1 MQRHSSLLSSHSSL
15 VTRHSS
21 LVIAALAAFAA
32 SAAPVYLKAGATGAN
47 NGTSWTDAYTSVDSA
62 VTAALAGDGV
72 IYAAGGL
79 YTLTAP
85 FSISTSFSIYG
96 GFAGQSMD
104 ETPATRDTSA
114 HPTVFSGDT
123 DGDDHWI
130 HYAPDAGYSLTEEN
144 LTANLVIGPSGVN
157 MPPAFTGEYDGYRAK
172 IKSTN
177 VAGAFLF
184 TGDGPVVVD
193 GIVFAGFKVTNGNSS
208 GAQNAVVAIQCL
220 QATVNDCD
228 FIGNETALGCIAT
241 FTGTRIVSDV
251 LVSNCRLMFNWSTS
265 AASAIT
271 SYNKVV
277 PPVIENCEF
286 VCCSRIGT
294 KTGNVFN
301 GWGGGF
307 VVRGCMV
314 ARCLCAAGTSFATN
328 WGGSGNLV
336 SAEAG
341 NTLQFIGCVVSNCY
355 TASAS
360 QHCYAL
366 ASPGSTTLRFE
377 RCLFTNNLSRVKPVA
392 GKCYSLLTA
401 YYSEKKLALHECVL
415 AGNRIEAP
423 QVAAASGTYVLSMVG
438 NYSTRLDT
446 GLLNCSFA
454 DNTVSAAEVE
464 GVTPVLCRGVAV
476 AAYEAG
482 AVVGSGIANCSFL
495 GADDG
500 TYDIVQYGSG
510 HTTPLNVV
518 NCVFTRAGGAQTSPV
533 YSESPELVNLFSCSV
548 QNYLA
553 PPAGFN
559 CVGLQTDKVPLA
571 SVPAPWSAAAGV
583 LVPAAKMPGIR
594 DAADIA
600 TNKLNVSEVSWNFRP
615 AGSNDW
621 QALSPAY
628 AALTGSG
635 FDSKLVGD
643 AFGATR
649 PARAFTRG
657 ASQALTPTAE
667 TGATLV
673 LRRDPFNSGSFSGEA
688 VQAVAKGTPTSPVTL
703 AVDDPAT
710 GAFGGWFAEDD
721 SLYSDNPTLSIAA
734 LSDDLTILTARIVTP
749 TVELTFSLD
758 GHGTFFSTGTDTA
771 TVEANASSPFPA
783 VPAYTVD
790 DAWHCFGFTLPETVP
805 NADTTY
811 TAGFVTKA
819 VRIIHVVPAAEA
831 PAIQDG
837 ASWATAY
844 TNLAEAVADA
854 AAYRGEVW
862 VKVGTYL
869 VTEKIPMRANV
880 AVLGGFAGTETSAAE
895 ADPAANPT
903 VITGDVN
910 DNTFWRRNGSGNERT
925 ALKIWQN
932 GQFLPPNP
940 DGADDYWSPNG
951 DYGEDTD
958 YAFFCDNIVAT
969 NSVFDGLVF
978 TCFQYGAMRAASAS
992 EGLVVRNC
1000 KFLACGTAAS
1010 ASDDCG
1016 VLNLI
1021 GANALVTNCL
1031 FLGCWRGVK
1040 VGGTVPSMT
1049 EVVDCHFTNGVSPS
1063 RGAALLSAAA
1073 GFATVRRCRFDAN
1086 YCAAESYA
1094 PAPALAFKSDEGT
1107 MWNEAV
1113 DCVFANNR
1121 AWGQCHGTVV
1131 FAGGR
1136 GVLRRCLFSGNT
1148 LAKFTY
1154 DGTGS
1159 SFSACVSA
1167 TASPN
1172 VVIREC
1178 LFENNSATCPNAGT
1192 VPAASVLSQANGY
1205 VQIFNC
1211 TIRGNAAESADPS
1224 SHVALLVKGGGSF
1237 AMANCLVD
1245 GSSIIGEAAHEIY
1258 ATDANTLA
1266 IVNTVLRNE
1275 ASGYSPFLFANE
1287 SFAPAIANCVVSGYD
1302 EASLPPT
1309 GTSGYLYGNVDATD
1323 RLPREK
1329 MISEEVAMQ
1338 GVGSARYAFGRP
1350 VWFVGNKL
1358 YMYDAVGKPRAP
1370 WRQIMVLANN
1380 YANGAVEGLS
1390 METPPLADAAGAPRS
1405 LGKVAPGPLNTPA
1418 PTTILSVR

>member
-1 MQRHSSLLSSHSSL
+1 MKRTIALLSS
-15 VTRHSS
+15 
-21 LVIAALAAFAA
+21 LAACAA
-32 SAAPVYLKAGATGAN
+32 MAAPVYLKAGATGAN
-47 NGTSWTDAYTSVDSA
+47 DGTSWTDAYADVDSA

-72 IYAAGGL
+72 VYAAGGL

-96 GFAGQSMD
+96 GFAGESMD

-123 DGDDHWI
+123 DGDDHWV
-130 HYAPDAGYSLTEEN
+130 HYSPDAGYSIAEEN
-144 LTANLVIGPSGVN
+144 LTANLVTGPSGVN
-157 MPPAFTGEYDGYRAK
+157 LPPPFTGDYDGYRAK
-172 IKSTN
+172 IKNTN

-193 GIVFAGFKVTNGNSS
+193 GIVFAGFKVTIGSSS
-208 GAQNAVVAIQCL
+208 GSQNAVVSIQCL
-220 QATVNDCD
+220 QATVNGCD

-241 FTGTRIVSDV
+241 FSGTRIVANV
-251 LVSNCRLMFNWSTS
+251 LISNCRMLFNWGTT

-271 SYNKVV
+271 SYNRVV
-277 PPVIENCEF
+277 PPVVENCEF
-286 VCCSRIGT
+286 LCCSRTST

-301 GWGGGF
+301 AWGGGF
-307 VVRGCMV
+307 LVRGCTV
-314 ARCLCAAGTSFATN
+314 ARCLGAAGTGFSTS

-341 NTLQFIGCVVSNCY
+341 STLQFIGCVVSNCY
-355 TASAS
+355 TASSS
-360 QHCYAL
+360 QYCYAL
-366 ASPGSTTLRFE
+366 ATPGGTTLRFE

-401 YYSEKKLALHECVL
+401 HGVEKKLALHECVL

-438 NYSTRLDT
+438 NYSSRLDT

-454 DNTVSAAEVE
+454 GNTAAAAEVE
-464 GVTPVLCRGVAV
+464 GVTPVFCRGVAV

-495 GADDG
+495 GEDDG
-500 TYDIVQYGSG
+500 TYDIVHYGSG

-553 PPAGFN
+553 PPAGFT

-571 SVPAPWSAAAGV
+571 SVAAPWGAAAGI
-583 LVPAAKMPGIR
+583 LVPAAKTPGIR
-594 DAADIA
+594 DAADVA
-600 TNKLNVSEVSWNFRP
+600 TNNLNVSEVSWNFRP

-621 QALSPAY
+621 QALSPSY

-635 FDSKLVGD
+635 FDGKLVGD
-643 AFGATR
+643 AFGAAR

-657 ASQALTPTAE
+657 AAQALTPTAE

-673 LRRDPFNSGSFSGEA
+673 LRRDPFNSGSFSDEA
-688 VQAVAKGTPTSPVTL
+688 VQAVAKGAAPLPVTL
-703 AVDDPAT
+703 AVNDPST

-758 GHGTFFSTGTDTA
+758 GHGTFAATGTDTA
-771 TVEANASSPFPA
+771 TVEANALSPFPE

-790 DAWHCFGFTLPETVP
+790 DGWHCFGFTLPETVP
-805 NADTTY
+805 SANATY

-819 VRIIHVVPAAEA
+819 VRIVHVVPAAEA

-837 ASWATAY
+837 TSWATAY

-862 VKVGTYL
+862 VKAGTYL
-869 VTEKIPMRANV
+869 VAEKIPMRANV
-880 AVLGGFAGTETSAAE
+880 AVLGGFAGAETDAAA
-895 ADPAANPT
+895 ADPEANPT
-903 VITGDVN
+903 ILTGDVN
-910 DNTFWRRNGSGNERT
+910 DNDFWRRNGSGNERT
-925 ALKIWQN
+925 ALKMWQS
-932 GQFLPPNP
+932 GAFLPPNP
-940 DGADDYWSPNG
+940 NGADDYWAPNG
-951 DYGEDTD
+951 DYTDDTD

-978 TCFQYGAMRAASAS
+978 TGFSYGAMRAASAP
-992 EGLVVRNC
+992 EGLVVRRC
-1000 KFLACGTAAS
+1000 KFLACGTGVS
-1010 ASDDCG
+1010 TGDDVG

-1021 GANALVTNCL
+1021 GANAQVTNCL

-1040 VGGTVPSMT
+1040 VSGAALSTT
-1049 EVVDCHFTNGVSPS
+1049 EIVDCHFTNGVCAS
-1063 RGAALLSAAA
+1063 RGAAVLSAGA
-1073 GFATVRRCRFDAN
+1073 GFATVRRCRFDSN
-1086 YCAAESYA
+1086 YCVSEGYSAAA
-1094 PAPALAFKSDEGT
+1094 ALAFKSAEGDR
-1107 MWNEAV
+1107 WNEAV

-1131 FAGGR
+1131 FSGGR
-1136 GVLRRCLFSGNT
+1136 GVLRRCLFTGNT
-1148 LAKFTY
+1148 LAKFTIGGDNY
-1154 DGTGS
+1154 G
-1159 SFSACVSA
+1159 FSACI
-1167 TASPN
+1167 TANSSPN
-1172 VVIREC
+1172 AVIRDC
-1178 LFENNSATCPNAGT
+1178 LFEGNSATCPNAGT
-1192 VPAASVLSQANGY
+1192 RPASSVLSQVNGS

-1211 TIRGNAAESADPS
+1211 TIRGNAVASADPS
-1224 SHVALLVKGGGSF
+1224 SHCALLVKEGGSF
-1237 AMANCLVD
+1237 AMANCLVN
-1245 GSSIIGEAAHEIY
+1245 GSTITGEAAHEIY
-1258 ATDANTLA
+1258 ATDGNTLA
-1266 IVNTVLRNE
+1266 LVNTVIRNE
-1275 ASGYSPFLFANE
+1275 APGYSPFLFTSG

-1302 EASLPPT
+1302 EASLPAT
-1309 GTSGYLYGNVDATD
+1309 GSSGYLYGNVGATD
-1323 RLPREK
+1323 RLPRER

-1338 GVGSARYAFGRP
+1338 GAGTARYGFGRP
-1350 VWFVGNKL
+1350 VWFVANRL
-1358 YMYDAVGKPRAP
+1358 YMFDDVGKPRTP
-1370 WRQIMVLANN
+1370 WRQLLVLGNN
-1380 YANGAVEGLS
+1380 YASGVVEGLS
-1390 METPPLADAAGAPRS
+1390 METPPIPDAAGEPRRVA
-1405 LGKVAPGPLNTPA
+1405 KFAPGPLNVASPA
-1418 PTTILSVR
+1418 SMLSVR